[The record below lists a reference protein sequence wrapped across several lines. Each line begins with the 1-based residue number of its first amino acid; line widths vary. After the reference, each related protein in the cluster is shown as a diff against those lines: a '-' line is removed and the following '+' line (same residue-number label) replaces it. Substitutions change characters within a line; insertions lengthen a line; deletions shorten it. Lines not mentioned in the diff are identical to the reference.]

1 MVNAYENLALLGEA
15 ENKTSSPSQ
24 INSVD
29 EATAVTPPLIDKRF
43 AVGVRLTSILT
54 LLLSNSHRELAVV
67 LTVILLKKVS
77 VDNKVVG
84 V

>member
-1 MVNAYENLALLGEA
+1 MF
-15 ENKTSSPSQ
+15 
-24 INSVD
+24 SVD
-29 EATAVTPPLIDKRF
+29 EATSVTPPLIDERF